1 MWLLIID
8 LFFKNNL
15 LNTIN
20 ADRFYALLKILND
33 WKEKQT

>member
-20 ADRFYALLKILND
+20 ADRFYAALKNI
-33 WKEKQT
+33 K